1 MVADLAGRSEG
12 EAQAGELDLAAIA
25 GLRQCPVT
33 PTSECSQANSLDSS
47 PTWPPLHLLLRHR
60 MSRQKT
66 IKLPA
71 LDLTKTASVPSPLRS
86 RPRSASIVK
95 VEEVGDRSVDEVLD
109 RSAYANI
116 NADWVNAKGVS

>member
-1 MVADLAGRSEG
+1 
-12 EAQAGELDLAAIA
+12 
-25 GLRQCPVT
+25 
-33 PTSECSQANSLDSS
+33 
-47 PTWPPLHLLLRHR
+47 

-71 LDLTKTASVPSPLRS
+71 LDLSRTASAPSPLRS

-116 NADWVNAKGVS
+116 NADWVNAKGVSLSYYFSS